1 MKKLRC
7 GVIGL
12 GRVGKMH
19 VENRVGKMHV
29 ENMYLL
35 PQLDI
40 ICAADYFI
48 EEMSDW
54 LYSVNITSGY
64 KNYQELLQRDDIEA
78 VFIFT
83 STDMHE
89 EIVTAA
95 AQAGK
100 HIFCEKPLSM
110 NEDEQA
116 SMAVLRKVKEKGVT
130 LQVAFNR
137 RFDPQF
143 HEVFELVRSGKIG
156 RPQMIKITSR
166 DPDLLPHDL
175 IKRIGGLIFDFTMHD
190 FDMARFM
197 MQDEVSEVYVKG
209 NTLIDP
215 SLKNIDDVDTL
226 AVMLTFR
233 NGGYALIDNSR
244 RAVYGYD
251 QRVEVFGSE
260 GMAYAD
266 NVSESTVKV
275 FNSQHCIMKNPLPD
289 FTVRYREAYRTE
301 ILHFIDSVLHH
312 TPVVCT
318 GEDALLAQRIAIAA
332 QQSLK
337 SGLPVKITSDIYL

>member
-12 GRVGKMH
+12 G
-19 VENRVGKMHV
+19 RVGKMHV

-137 RFDPQF
+137 RFYPQF

>member
-1 MKKLRC
+1 MQKLRC
-7 GVIGL
+7 GIIGL
-12 GRVGKMH
+12 G
-19 VENRVGKMHV
+19 RVGKMHV

-40 ICAADYFI
+40 VCAADSFI

-54 LYSVNITSGY
+54 LSSVNITSGY
-64 KNYQELLQRDDIEA
+64 KDYQEMLQRDDIEA

-95 AQAGK
+95 VQAGK

-110 NEDEQA
+110 REDEKA
-116 SMAVLRKVKEKGVT
+116 SLAVLRAVKEKGVK
-130 LQVAFNR
+130 LQIAFNR

-143 HEVFELVRSGKIG
+143 REVYELVRRGKIG
-156 RPQMIKITSR
+156 QPQMIKITSR
-166 DPDLLPHDL
+166 DPELLPHDL

-190 FDMARFM
+190 FDMARFI

-215 SLKNIDDVDTL
+215 TLKNIDDVDTL
-226 AVMLTFR
+226 VVMLTFR

-251 QRVEVFGSE
+251 QRVEVFGSA

-266 NVSESTVKV
+266 NVSESAVKV
-275 FNSQHCIMKNPLPD
+275 YNSQNCIM
-289 FTVRYREAYRTE
+289 
-301 ILHFIDSVLHH
+301 
-312 TPVVCT
+312 
-318 GEDALLAQRIAIAA
+318 
-332 QQSLK
+332 
-337 SGLPVKITSDIYL
+337 

>member
-12 GRVGKMH
+12 G
-19 VENRVGKMHV
+19 RVGKMHV

-209 NTLIDP
+209 NALIDP

>member
-12 GRVGKMH
+12 G
-19 VENRVGKMHV
+19 RVGKMHV

-337 SGLPVKITSDIYL
+337 SGLPVKIISDIYL

>member
-12 GRVGKMH
+12 D
-19 VENRVGKMHV
+19 RVGKMHV

>member
-12 GRVGKMH
+12 G
-19 VENRVGKMHV
+19 RVGKMHV

-116 SMAVLRKVKEKGVT
+116 SMAVLRKGKEKGVT

-166 DPDLLPHDL
+166 DPDLLPHEL

>member
-12 GRVGKMH
+12 G
-19 VENRVGKMHV
+19 RVGKMHV

-143 HEVFELVRSGKIG
+143 HEVFKLVRSGKIG

>member
-1 MKKLRC
+1 MEKLRC

-12 GRVGKMH
+12 G
-19 VENRVGKMHV
+19 RVGKMHV

-95 AQAGK
+95 VQAGK

>member
-1 MKKLRC
+1 MEKLRC

-12 GRVGKMH
+12 G
-19 VENRVGKMHV
+19 RVGKMHV

-209 NTLIDP
+209 NTLIDL

>member
-12 GRVGKMH
+12 G
-19 VENRVGKMHV
+19 RVGKMHV

-197 MQDEVSEVYVKG
+197 MHDEVSEVYVKG

-266 NVSESTVKV
+266 NVSESTVKF

>member
-12 GRVGKMH
+12 G
-19 VENRVGKMHV
+19 RVGKMHV

-175 IKRIGGLIFDFTMHD
+175 IKRIGGLIFDFTMHV

>member
-12 GRVGKMH
+12 G
-19 VENRVGKMHV
+19 RVGKMHV

-143 HEVFELVRSGKIG
+143 HEVFELVRSGKID

>member
-12 GRVGKMH
+12 G
-19 VENRVGKMHV
+19 RVGKMHV

-54 LYSVNITSGY
+54 LYSVNITSGC

>member
-12 GRVGKMH
+12 G
-19 VENRVGKMHV
+19 RVGKMHV

-64 KNYQELLQRDDIEA
+64 KNYQELLQRDDIEG

>member
-12 GRVGKMH
+12 G
-19 VENRVGKMHV
+19 RVGKMHV

-312 TPVVCT
+312 TPVVCN

>member
-1 MKKLRC
+1 
-7 GVIGL
+7 
-12 GRVGKMH
+12 
-19 VENRVGKMHV
+19 
-29 ENMYLL
+29 
-35 PQLDI
+35 
-40 ICAADYFI
+40 
-48 EEMSDW
+48 S
-54 LYSVNITSGY
+54 SVNITSGY
-64 KNYQELLQRDDIEA
+64 KDYQEMLQRDDIEA

-95 AQAGK
+95 VQAGK

-110 NEDEQA
+110 REDEKA
-116 SMAVLRKVKEKGVT
+116 SLAVLRAVKEKGVK
-130 LQVAFNR
+130 LQIAFNR

-143 HEVFELVRSGKIG
+143 REVYELVRRGKIG
-156 RPQMIKITSR
+156 QPQMIKITSR
-166 DPDLLPHDL
+166 DPELLPHDL

-190 FDMARFM
+190 FDMARFI

-215 SLKNIDDVDTL
+215 TLKNIDDVDTL
-226 AVMLTFR
+226 VVMLTFR

-251 QRVEVFGSE
+251 QRVEVFGSA

-266 NVSESTVKV
+266 NVSESAVKV
-275 FNSQHCIMKNPLPD
+275 YNSQNCIMKNPLPD
-289 FTVRYREAYRTE
+289 FALRYREAYRTE
-301 ILHFIDSVLHH
+301 ILHFIDSVLNH
-312 TPVVCT
+312 TPIVCT

-332 QQSLK
+332 KQSLK
-337 SGLPVKITSDIYL
+337 SGLPVKIKTDIQL

>member
-12 GRVGKMH
+12 G
-19 VENRVGKMHV
+19 RVGKMHV

-175 IKRIGGLIFDFTMHD
+175 IKRIGGLIFDFTVHD

>member
-12 GRVGKMH
+12 G
-19 VENRVGKMHV
+19 RVGKMHV

-54 LYSVNITSGY
+54 LYSVNIASGY

>member
-1 MKKLRC
+1 MEKLRC

-12 GRVGKMH
+12 G
-19 VENRVGKMHV
+19 RVGKMHV

-110 NEDEQA
+110 NEGEQA

-190 FDMARFM
+190 FDMASFM

>member
-12 GRVGKMH
+12 G
-19 VENRVGKMHV
+19 RVGKMHV

-301 ILHFIDSVLHH
+301 ILYFIDSVLHH

>member
-12 GRVGKMH
+12 G
-19 VENRVGKMHV
+19 RVGKMHV

-116 SMAVLRKVKEKGVT
+116 SMAGLRKVKEKGVT

>member
-12 GRVGKMH
+12 G
-19 VENRVGKMHV
+19 RVGKMHV

>member
-12 GRVGKMH
+12 G
-19 VENRVGKMHV
+19 RVGKMHV

-275 FNSQHCIMKNPLPD
+275 FDSQHCIMKNPLPD

>member
-12 GRVGKMH
+12 G
-19 VENRVGKMHV
+19 RVGKMHV

-190 FDMARFM
+190 FDMAPFL

>member
-1 MKKLRC
+1 MEKLRC

-12 GRVGKMH
+12 G
-19 VENRVGKMHV
+19 RVGKMHV

-156 RPQMIKITSR
+156 RPQMIKITSC

>member
-12 GRVGKMH
+12 G
-19 VENRVGKMHV
+19 RVGKMHV

-209 NTLIDP
+209 NTLIDL

>member
-19 VENRVGKMHV
+19 VENMH
-29 ENMYLL
+29 LL

-64 KNYQELLQRDDIEA
+64 KNYHELLQRDDIKA

-110 NEDEQA
+110 SEDEQA

-197 MQDEVSEVYVKG
+197 MQDEVSEVYAKG

-215 SLKNIDDVDTL
+215 SLKDIDDVDTL

-251 QRVEVFGSE
+251 QRVEVFCSE

-275 FNSQHCIMKNPLPD
+275 FNSQHSVMKNPLPD

-337 SGLPVKITSDIYL
+337 SGLPVKIASDIYL

>member
-1 MKKLRC
+1 MEKLRC

-12 GRVGKMH
+12 G
-19 VENRVGKMHV
+19 RVGKMHV

-110 NEDEQA
+110 NEGEQA

-337 SGLPVKITSDIYL
+337 SGLPVKITSDIYI

>member
-12 GRVGKMH
+12 G
-19 VENRVGKMHV
+19 RVGKMHV

-95 AQAGK
+95 AQAWK

>member
-12 GRVGKMH
+12 G
-19 VENRVGKMHV
+19 RVGKMHV

-312 TPVVCT
+312 TPVVCI

>member
-12 GRVGKMH
+12 G
-19 VENRVGKMHV
+19 RVGKMHV

-233 NGGYALIDNSR
+233 NGGYALIDNSC

>member
-12 GRVGKMH
+12 G
-19 VENRVGKMHV
+19 RVGKMHV

-233 NGGYALIDNSR
+233 NGGYELIDNSR

>member
-12 GRVGKMH
+12 G
-19 VENRVGKMHV
+19 RVGKMHV

-78 VFIFT
+78 VFILT

-143 HEVFELVRSGKIG
+143 QEVFELVRSGKIG

>member
-12 GRVGKMH
+12 G
-19 VENRVGKMHV
+19 RVGKMHV

-312 TPVVCT
+312 TPVICT

>member
-12 GRVGKMH
+12 G
-19 VENRVGKMHV
+19 RVGKMHV

-95 AQAGK
+95 AQAGM

-289 FTVRYREAYRTE
+289 FTVRYRETYRTE

>member
-12 GRVGKMH
+12 G
-19 VENRVGKMHV
+19 RVGKMHV

-143 HEVFELVRSGKIG
+143 HEVFELMRSGKIG

>member
-12 GRVGKMH
+12 G
-19 VENRVGKMHV
+19 RVGKMHV

-100 HIFCEKPLSM
+100 HSFCEKPLSM

>member
-7 GVIGL
+7 CVIGL
-12 GRVGKMH
+12 G
-19 VENRVGKMHV
+19 RVGKMHV

>member
-12 GRVGKMH
+12 G
-19 VENRVGKMHV
+19 RVGKMHV

-289 FTVRYREAYRTE
+289 FTVCYREAYRTE